1 MVSQTGRS
9 VPRGSRGKLIGRI
22 ALVGA
27 LAAVLIGALALGAPK
42 YLSLSELKAER
53 GVLLAFVH
61 AHPWGSLLLYIATYC
76 LVVAVS
82 FPGALVMTLTGGFLF
97 GWLEGGAAAV
107 AGVSSGAIV
116 MFVIARTTFGE
127 PIMRWVEARGG
138 LIHRVQKHVAAHPF
152 NALLTLRL
160 IPAAP
165 IWLVNIAASLS
176 PMPLRAYA
184 LATVI
189 GCAPSTFLY
198 ASVGAGLNR
207 LFDKVGKGDVLSAL
221 REQLFW
227 PVIGVTALALL
238 PVAWKLWRGRDVDQ
252 DEGERVAERL
262 SVK

>member
-1 MVSQTGRS
+1 MVSDAGRS
-9 VPRGSRGKLIGRI
+9 VARGSRGKVI
-22 ALVGA
+22 ARVAAASA
-27 LAAVLIGALALGAPK
+27 LAVILIAAFALGAPK
-42 YLSLSELKAER
+42 YLSLDGLRAER

-61 AHPWGSLLLYIATYC
+61 AHPFESLVLYLLTYC

-107 AGVSSGAIV
+107 IGVSSGAIL
-116 MFVIARTTFGE
+116 MFVVARTALGE
-127 PIMRWVEARGG
+127 PIMRWVERRGG
-138 LIHRVQKHVAAHPF
+138 VIHKLQKHVAAHPF
-152 NALLTLRL
+152 TALLTLRL

-176 PMPLRAYA
+176 LMPLRAYA

-207 LFDKVGKGDVLSAL
+207 MFDTVGKGDVLGTL
-221 REQLFW
+221 RDQLFW
-227 PVIGVTALALL
+227 PVVGVTTLAIL
-238 PVAWKLWRGRDVDQ
+238 PVAWKLWRDYRNAPHKDA
-252 DEGERVAERL
+252 RVAERPG
-262 SVK
+262 VK

>member
-1 MVSQTGRS
+1 MVSDAGRN
-9 VPRGSRGKLIGRI
+9 VARGSRGKLIGRI
-22 ALVGA
+22 ALVGVLA
-27 LAAVLIGALALGAPK
+27 LVLIGGLAFGAPR
-42 YLSLSELKAER
+42 YLSLNELRAER

-61 AHPWGSLLLYIATYC
+61 AHPWESLALYLATYC
-76 LVVAVS
+76 VIVAVS

-97 GWLEGGAAAV
+97 GWLEGGTAAV
-107 AGVSSGAIV
+107 VGVSSGAVV
-116 MFVIARTTFGE
+116 MFVVARTALGE

-138 LIHRVQKHVAAHPF
+138 LIHKVQRHVAAHPF

-207 LFDKVGKGDVLSAL
+207 LFDRVGKGDVLAAL
-221 REQLFW
+221 RDQLFW
-227 PVIGVTALALL
+227 PVIGVTTLAIL
-238 PVAWKLWRGRDVDQ
+238 PVAWKL
-252 DEGERVAERL
+252 VAWTRHQG
-262 SVK
+262 SD

>member
-1 MVSQTGRS
+1 MVSDTGRS
-9 VPRGSRGKLIGRI
+9 VARGSRGKTVVRI

-27 LAAVLIGALALGAPK
+27 LAAVLIGGLLLGAPK
-42 YLSLSELKAER
+42 YLSLNELRAER
-53 GVLLAFVH
+53 GVLLAFVQ
-61 AHPWGSLLLYIATYC
+61 AHPWESLVLYLATYC
-76 LVVAVS
+76 VIVAVS

-116 MFVIARTTFGE
+116 MFIFARTALGE

-138 LIHRVQKHVAAHPF
+138 VIHKVQQHVAAHPF

-165 IWLVNIAASLS
+165 LWLVNIAASLT

-189 GCAPSTFLY
+189 GCTPSTFLY

-207 LFDKVGKGDVLSAL
+207 LFDRVGKGDMLAAL
-221 REQLFW
+221 RDQLFW
-227 PVIGVTALALL
+227 PVVGVTTLAVL
-238 PVAWKLWRGRDVDQ
+238 PVTWKLWQ
-252 DEGERVAERL
+252 DRRKGSHKGARVAEQPR
-262 SVK
+262 VK